1 MAITAETHSDDY
13 RVEVPFDAEPWFAQA
28 SDAAIVALAACGWG
42 GDFPA
47 DAVAQGMS
55 DVDPEVAALFDYL
68 ESVNAHRGP
77 DTDPCGFECHVH
89 DDAALA
95 WLKTMRPALY
105 ATLTAAK
112 TVGAEA

>member
-1 MAITAETHSDDY
+1 MPSPGLRRHRMRRLWLWRHADGVGTTQ
-13 RVEVPFDAEPWFAQA
+13 RMPWRRG
-28 SDAAIVALAACGWG
+28 CR
-42 GDFPA
+42 
-47 DAVAQGMS
+47 MS
-55 DVDPEVAALFDYL
+55 TPEVAALFDYL